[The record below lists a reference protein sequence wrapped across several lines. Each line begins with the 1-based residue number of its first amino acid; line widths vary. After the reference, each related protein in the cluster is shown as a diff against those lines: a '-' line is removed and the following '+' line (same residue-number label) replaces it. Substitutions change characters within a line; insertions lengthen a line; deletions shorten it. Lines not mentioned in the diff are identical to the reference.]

1 MSINEILVINIVV
14 GFIFFLLIK
23 RYYRIGKDL
32 NTVPEFEDK
41 ISGEIPN
48 EVNATPARALY
59 LYDGDFS
66 YTKDKVF
73 SATILDLC
81 LKGIIEFD
89 VIDSKNI
96 NICLKS
102 KYGISNLPED
112 EKIIYNMLLK
122 AMGDKISISL
132 SEFQKY
138 YKNNI
143 EDFYHTLRSVQ
154 DVAEKYE
161 RECGNID
168 LEKEKQTKSFSRKWK
183 IYFVAFFVLLMLQEF
198 VQYHKIEPLGYIM
211 FIIKRYVPTVYIGI
225 LSCATICMCNAKNHI
240 ISERGNKE
248 ISEWRALYLYMYNY
262 SLENEKTSREI
273 KVYERLLV
281 YATVF
286 DVSKRFIKKLQIA
299 HPEIFVPKDD
309 TTYKYWNF
317 VCSDIDGKNGFELIR
332 GKLEKMCNKLIEIH
346 NTVGYSDN
354 N

>member
-1 MSINEILVINIVV
+1 MDINDILIINIVV
-14 GFIFFLLIK
+14 GFVFFLLIK
-23 RYYRIGKDL
+23 RYYRSGKDL
-32 NTVPEFEDK
+32 NIVPEFEDK
-41 ISGEIPN
+41 VSGEIPN
-48 EVNATPARALY
+48 EINATPARALY

-73 SATILDLC
+73 SATIMDLC

-89 VIDSKNI
+89 IIDSKNI

-102 KYGISNLPED
+102 KYGVSNLPED

-122 AMGDKISISL
+122 AMSDKTSISL
-132 SEFQKY
+132 IEFQEY
-138 YKNNI
+138 YKNKI

-168 LEKEKQTKSFSRKWK
+168 LEKEKRIKSFSRKWK
-183 IYFVAFFVLLMLQEF
+183 IYFVVFLVLLMVQEF
-198 VQYHKIEPLGYIM
+198 VQYLKIESLSNIM
-211 FIIKRYVPTVYIGI
+211 FIIKRYVPTIYIGI
-225 LSCATICMCNAKNHI
+225 VSCATICMYNAENSI

-248 ISEWRALYLYMYNY
+248 ISEWKNLYLYMYNY

-273 KVYERLLV
+273 KIYERLLV

-286 DVSKRFIKKLQIA
+286 DVSKRFIKRLQIA
-299 HPEIFVPKDD
+299 HPEIFVQKYD
-309 TTYKYWNF
+309 TTYKYWNL
-317 VCSDIDGKNGFELIR
+317 VCIDIDGKNGFELIR
-332 GKLEKMCNKLIEIH
+332 EKIEKMCDKLIEIH